1 MHQLA
6 VATERRITKHPDSV
20 VFPITGS
27 LKPQVVWAQL
37 GSSGPVGLARSAQWV
52 SLLCMCSFWGP
63 REQPA
68 REEPPRALATVQR
81 SLLMLIR
88 VGS

>member
-63 REQPA
+63 REQPP